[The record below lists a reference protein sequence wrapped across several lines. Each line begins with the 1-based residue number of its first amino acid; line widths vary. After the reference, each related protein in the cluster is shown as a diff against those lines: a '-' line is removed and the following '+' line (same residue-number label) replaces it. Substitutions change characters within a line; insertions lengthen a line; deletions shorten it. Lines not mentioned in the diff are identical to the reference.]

1 MNEDR
6 IKLWMDAIDDEL
18 LEEAQRPLHRGGA
31 VRRWGALAACFCAAV
46 LALALWQPWNTGE
59 KTDSGGADGNYSAM
73 DKHFTMAGVPASD
86 AEPLSASLALPEG
99 ASLTSDYQWR
109 QDGEGA
115 VTAVSCTVLLDG
127 YDYDYGAVYAAG
139 PLSAPDGTQPV
150 DTWQLGGLTLLLY
163 DDGAVS
169 WYDADKGIQWYCV
182 AAEDGEPLMTAFA
195 LMDAQYY
202 SVPSAPEGAELTDYE
217 LFELDGMTVTGV
229 SFTLDN
235 RSWCY
240 RMASTADVTDN
251 IPDIS
256 QFEGGSLTAEGM
268 VRWCTTALRWDEGGA
283 GCVIWKDIVP
293 GVTYSL
299 TVDTGAAE
307 TLLCNTAALV
317 FKPAQ
322 EES

>member
-6 IKLWMDAIDDEL
+6 IRLWMDAIDDEL

-31 VRRWGALAACFCAAV
+31 VLRWGGLAACLCAA
-46 LALALWQPWNTGE
+46 ALTVGLWQPWNGVAQT
-59 KTDSGGADGNYSAM
+59 ADEAAFSA
-73 DKHFTMAGVPASD
+73 VED
-86 AEPLSASLALPEG
+86 AAVSSVSPDPLSASLTLPEN
-99 ASLTSDYQWR
+99 
-109 QDGEGA
+109 GELVSAYDLHRDAAGA
-115 VTAVSCTVLLDG
+115 VSSVSCTVSLNG
-127 YDYDYGAVYAAG
+127 ADYAYTAAYAAQ
-139 PLSAPDGTQPV
+139 PMTAPDGTQPA

-256 QFEGGSLTAEGM
+256 QFEGGSLTAEGT

-293 GVTYSL
+293 GLTYSL

-307 TLLCNTAALV
+307 TLLCDTAALV